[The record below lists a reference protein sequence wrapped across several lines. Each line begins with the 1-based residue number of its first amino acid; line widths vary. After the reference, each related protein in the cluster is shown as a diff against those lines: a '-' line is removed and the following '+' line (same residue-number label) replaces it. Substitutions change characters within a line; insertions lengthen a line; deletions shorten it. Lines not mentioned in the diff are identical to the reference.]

1 MSLRRQ
7 DSHTPQP
14 QFEDGSVY
22 GEKRPTKLD
31 KIENFHLEVQAER
44 YSSASMNAGG
54 LPRAPEAGPLIQ

>member
-22 GEKRPTKLD
+22 GEKRPTVVD
-31 KIENFHLEVQAER
+31 SNQIQRGSGN
-44 YSSASMNAGG
+44 
-54 LPRAPEAGPLIQ
+54 PLTGDSRRDG

>member
-22 GEKRPTKLD
+22 GEKRPTYRGSNYNLTD
-31 KIENFHLEVQAER
+31 
-44 YSSASMNAGG
+44 
-54 LPRAPEAGPLIQ
+54 